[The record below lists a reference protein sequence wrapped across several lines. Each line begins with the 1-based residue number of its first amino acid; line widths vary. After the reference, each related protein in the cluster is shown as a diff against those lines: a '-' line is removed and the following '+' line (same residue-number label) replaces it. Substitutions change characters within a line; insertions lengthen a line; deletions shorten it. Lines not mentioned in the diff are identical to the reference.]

1 MTIIDSLKAMN
12 TYGLIPDGLYWVSGG
27 QLYAWNNGFIALLI
41 LIVLAMVGACA
52 ISFSAGVKRGENNQA
67 VIEHVRRMDDQRR

>member
-1 MTIIDSLKAMN
+1 MTIIDSH
-12 TYGLIPDGLYWVSGG
+12 
-27 QLYAWNNGFIALLI
+27 GFIALLI
-41 LIVLAMVGACA
+41 LIVLAIVVGACA